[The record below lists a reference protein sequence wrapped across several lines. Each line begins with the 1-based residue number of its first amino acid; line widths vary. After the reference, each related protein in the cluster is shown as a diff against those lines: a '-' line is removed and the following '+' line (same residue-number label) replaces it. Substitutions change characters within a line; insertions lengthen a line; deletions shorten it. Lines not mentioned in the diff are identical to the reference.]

1 MSLYKEFS
9 ALLPYLQ
16 SIRKLET
23 YLSFDVSFPTT
34 WKLPKKFVDEDKVM
48 EQTSKIANQRFFSF
62 VTEINEESV
71 EKMSQ
76 NLKNIVKYNH
86 DREEKDRLFQNKVDE
101 LKNIFEK
108 QDLNNLKSLSF
119 DFKPNKIQLEDVEE
133 EVSPA
138 GTDVIGK
145 GK

>member
-1 MSLYKEFS
+1 MSLYIEFS

-133 EVSPA
+133 EVSTA

>member
-1 MSLYKEFS
+1 ML
-9 ALLPYLQ
+9 
-16 SIRKLET
+16 
-23 YLSFDVSFPTT
+23 
-34 WKLPKKFVDEDKVM
+34 
-48 EQTSKIANQRFFSF
+48 
-62 VTEINEESV
+62 NEESV

-133 EVSPA
+133 EVSTA

>member
-1 MSLYKEFS
+1 MSLYKEFL

-48 EQTSKIANQRFFSF
+48 EQTSKIADQRFFSF
-62 VTEINEESV
+62 VAEINEESV
-71 EKMSQ
+71 EKMSE
-76 NLKNIVKYNH
+76 NLKNIIKYNH

-119 DFKPNKIQLEDVEE
+119 DFKPKKIQLEDVEE
-133 EVSPA
+133 EVSPS
-138 GTDVIGK
+138 GTDVVGK

>member
-133 EVSPA
+133 EVSTA

>member
-1 MSLYKEFS
+1 MSLYKEFLS
-9 ALLPYLQ
+9 LLPYLQ
-16 SIRKLET
+16 SVRKLET

-48 EQTSKIANQRFFSF
+48 EQTSKITDQRFFSF
-62 VTEINEESV
+62 VAEINEESV
-71 EKMSQ
+71 EKMSE
-76 NLKNIVKYNH
+76 NLKNIIKYNH

-119 DFKPNKIQLEDVEE
+119 DFKPKKIQLEDVEE
-133 EVSPA
+133 EVSPS
-138 GTDVIGK
+138 GTDVVGK